1 MNKQCVLFGGDGLV
15 LSELL
20 ACTLNEIKPEVL
32 GGFAR
37 AALQS
42 CVYIAARHHGFP
54 LAAWCFLP
62 SNMGCTQGCAGGDA

>member
-1 MNKQCVLFGGDGLV
+1 MNKQRVLFGGDGLV

-42 CVYIAARHHGFP
+42 CVYIAARCCGFL

-62 SNMGCTQGCAGGDA
+62 SHMGCT